1 MEHSTLS
8 SGLQVVTEHIPH
20 VRTVALGFWVRCGTY
35 GEQDR
40 EAGMSHFLEHMFFKG
55 TENRTAREIV
65 EAFDDVGGELNAYT
79 TKEYT
84 CFYAKVID
92 ENLPLAVEVIMDM
105 LCRPKMSP
113 SDLEKEKQVVLEEI
127 SMCEDV
133 PDELIHDCL
142 AATIWPEH
150 PLGKPILGTRTS
162 IAGITREGLS
172 DYYRRHYFPQN
183 IVVAAAG
190 NFLHKDLVNLLE
202 EHASYLNPN
211 APLANWPQV
220 ELPYAERVNAIERPT
235 EQLHMCLGFPGLS
248 WKSDSIYTLNVLNN
262 IFGGGMSSRLFQEV
276 REERGLAYSI
286 YSYSAS
292 FVPAGYF
299 SIYAGLSA
307 ERFPLVISTVSEE
320 ISKLK
325 SSLVSPAELARA
337 KQQVKGAL
345 VIGLEST
352 ANRMSRM
359 GRSLLLMGRVNDIDE
374 IVSKIE
380 AVTAEDVA
388 HLANTMLQGQRATL
402 CVLGPTGQLGD
413 IGATVLT
420 SLK

>member
-1 MEHSTLS
+1 MEYSKLP
-8 SGLQVVTEHIPH
+8 SGLQVVSEHIPH
-20 VRTVALGFWVRCGTY
+20 VRTVALGIWVRCGTY
-35 GEQDR
+35 GEQDK

-55 TENRTAREIV
+55 TETRSAREIV

-92 ENLPLAVEVIMDM
+92 EHLPLAVEVIMDM
-105 LCRPKMSP
+105 LCHPRMSVA
-113 SDLEKEKQVVLEEI
+113 DIEKEKQVILEEI

-150 PLGKPILGTRTS
+150 PLGRPILGSRSS
-162 IAGITREGLS
+162 INALTQEGLL
-172 DYYRRHYFPQN
+172 DYYNRHYFAQN

-190 NFLHKDLVNLLE
+190 NLSHQDLLE
-202 EHASYLNPN
+202 LLHEHCSFTHSAQKGEWHQADISYT
-211 APLANWPQV
+211 
-220 ELPYAERVNAIERPT
+220 EKVNAIERPI

-248 WKSDSIYTLNVLNN
+248 WKSESIYTLNVLNN
-262 IFGGGMSSRLFQEV
+262 IFGGGMSSRLFQEI
-276 REERGLAYSI
+276 REERGLAYNI

-307 ERFPLVISTVSEE
+307 ERFPLVMSTLAEE
-320 ISKLK
+320 IKKLK
-325 SSLVSPAELARA
+325 SAQVSPEELARA

-359 GRSLLLMGRVNDIDE
+359 GRSLLLMGRVNEIDE
-374 IVSKIE
+374 IVAKME
-380 AVTAEDVA
+380 AVTARDVVE
-388 HLANTMLQGQRATL
+388 LANAMLQGSRASL
-402 CVLGPTGQLGD
+402 CVLGPTSQLSELD
-413 IGATVLT
+413 SYIS
-420 SLK
+420 SLV